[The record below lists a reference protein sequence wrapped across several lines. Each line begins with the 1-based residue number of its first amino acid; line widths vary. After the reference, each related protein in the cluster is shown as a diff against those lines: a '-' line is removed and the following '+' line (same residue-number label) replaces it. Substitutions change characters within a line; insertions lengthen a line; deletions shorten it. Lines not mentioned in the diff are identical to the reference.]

1 MEGRA
6 AAIVPLV
13 NDVADLPEKRNEILK
28 IVITV
33 YGLVQNVKIAPDQS
47 IRFLNK

>member
-6 AAIVPLV
+6 AAIVPLI
-13 NDVADLPEKRNEILK
+13 NDVADLPEKRNEMLK

-33 YGLVQNVKIAPDQS
+33 YGLIKNVKIAPDQS
-47 IRFLNK
+47 IKFLNK

>member
-33 YGLVQNVKIAPDQS
+33 YGLSNS
-47 IRFLNK
+47 ECENCT